1 MLKCKVCEKQFTV
14 TVGTILEKS
23 HIPLHKW
30 LKAVQLLGSSKKAIN
45 ARQLHRILGI
55 THKSALFLINRIRQ
69 DISQPS
75 LINKLQD
82 TIEIDK
88 LYIGGTH
95 EEKCGCSPE
104 TKRSALHLCGCPRI
118 NQI

>member
-1 MLKCKVCEKQFTV
+1 MLKCKACEKQFTV

-30 LKAVQLLGSSKKAIN
+30 LKAVQLLCSSNTAIN

-55 THKSALFLINRIRQ
+55 THKSALNLVNRIGY

-75 LINKLQD
+75 LIGKLQD
-82 TIEIDK
+82 TIKIDELDICNK
-88 LYIGGTH
+88 H
-95 EEKCGCSPE
+95 VEECGCSPE
-104 TKRSALHLCGCPRI
+104 NKTQCVSAVCWSED
-118 NQI
+118 